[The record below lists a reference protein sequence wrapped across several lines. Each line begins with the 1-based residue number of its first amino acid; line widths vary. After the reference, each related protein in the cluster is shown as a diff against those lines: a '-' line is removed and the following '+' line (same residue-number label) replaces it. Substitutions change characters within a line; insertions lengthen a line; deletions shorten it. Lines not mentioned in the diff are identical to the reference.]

1 MPDPLSREEKQV
13 NFDRLLELANGISL
27 EKHNEYVGK
36 TVEVLVDGEN
46 TSEEYPLTSRT
57 VNGRLVHLKG
67 EKSLIGQYVNAKIT
81 SSSTWALFGETE

>member
-1 MPDPLSREEKQV
+1 
-13 NFDRLLELANGISL
+13 
-27 EKHNEYVGK
+27 
-36 TVEVLVDGEN
+36 
-46 TSEEYPLTSRT
+46 RT